1 MNKIEQI
8 QDTIFKMRETFTRL
22 AAEMDEAAA
31 IVSMYRDILTVSHI
45 FSLLDIAHALNG
57 NKDLLNWFIGVYKR
71 CDRALYDDYEKSR

>member
-45 FSLLDIAHALNG
+45 FSLLDIVHALNG
-57 NKDLLNWFIGVYKR
+57 DKDLLNWFIGVYKR